1 MEKKNSYAVHKRTC
15 VCVCVRER
23 ERGRE
28 KERKKENKQKR
39 RENRLN
45 ASERRNSDE
54 V

>member
-1 MEKKNSYAVHKRTC
+1 MEKKNSYAMHKRTC
-15 VCVCVRER
+15 VCLCVRER

-28 KERKKENKQKR
+28 KENEQKR

>member
-15 VCVCVRER
+15 VCLCVRER

-28 KERKKENKQKR
+28 KENEQKR